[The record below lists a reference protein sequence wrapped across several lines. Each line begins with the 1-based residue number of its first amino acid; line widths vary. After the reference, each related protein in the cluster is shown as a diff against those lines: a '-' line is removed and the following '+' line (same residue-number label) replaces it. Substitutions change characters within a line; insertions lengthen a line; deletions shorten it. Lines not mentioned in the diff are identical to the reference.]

1 MLRPGGRTAFYTIHP
16 AAGLTPAQR
25 RRAARSS
32 APAVSAARPY
42 EDLLATAGF
51 TEISRTD
58 CTAEFAA
65 TAQAWLSEWDASFAG
80 LAALYG
86 EEFVAERQRKRC
98 AQLRAI
104 GDGLLVRS
112 LFTATRP

>member
-1 MLRPGGRTAFYTIHP
+1 VLRPGGRTAFYTIHL

-25 RRAARSS
+25 RRAARAS
-32 APAVSAARPY
+32 APAVPAARPY
-42 EDLLATAGF
+42 EGLLATAGF
-51 TEISRTD
+51 TQISRAD

-65 TAQAWLSEWDASFAG
+65 TAQAWLSEWDASFAA

-86 EEFVAERQRKRC
+86 EQTVAERQRKRR

-104 GDGLLVRS
+104 RDGLLARS